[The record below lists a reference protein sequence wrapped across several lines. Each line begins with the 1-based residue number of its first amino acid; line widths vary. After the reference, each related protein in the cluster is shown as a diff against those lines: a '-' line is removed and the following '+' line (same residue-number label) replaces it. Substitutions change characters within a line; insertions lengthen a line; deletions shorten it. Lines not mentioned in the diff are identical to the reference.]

1 MQKAIPSP
9 WLRCLSLSA
18 LLIGLAGSVQAADE
32 SFQITAYEVSG
43 NHLVSDAEIAELVAP
58 FIGPNRVFGDIQ
70 KALEAIEG
78 RYRQLGYAGIQVT
91 LPEQSVE
98 GGEVRMTI
106 VESTLKRIKL
116 NGNAHFSRDNVLAS
130 LPLLQPGEAVNVR
143 ALSENVQLANE
154 NPAKSVDVVLG
165 VGAQA
170 GELEARVEVQDEKP
184 WRFYVTADNTG
195 NAATGHDRVGIA
207 FQHANLFDAD
217 HVATAAF
224 TTSLERPD
232 RTSIYSLS
240 YRLPLYRW
248 GDSLDFIL
256 GYSDV
261 NAGSTHTVAGPLQ
274 FSGTGQVFGLRYNH
288 ILARRGHFSQRVIFA
303 VDQRNYDNSCTLG
316 GAAVCGAGGADI
328 SVRPLGVTYSG
339 LWSPPGQSAQFAV
352 GIFANLPGQA
362 QGSQTDFTA
371 ARLDASANY
380 QILKANLAYSR
391 NLPGNWLGRIALN
404 GQYTPDALV
413 AGEQFSLAGSTAV
426 RGFAERA
433 IAVDHGVQVSAEI
446 YTPELLT
453 ATLPGSLRA
462 LAFADYGL
470 GAYNKTPPGLF
481 ASAQIASLG
490 LGLRYALA
498 KDATLRLDAARVIDG
513 GPSGTAQAGKWA
525 GHASLSL
532 GF

>member
-43 NHLVSDAEIAELVAP
+43 NHLVSDAEIAGLVAP

-91 LPEQSVE
+91 LPEQSLE

-224 TTSLERPD
+224 TTSL
-232 RTSIYSLS
+232 
-240 YRLPLYRW
+240 
-248 GDSLDFIL
+248 G
-256 GYSDV
+256 
-261 NAGSTHTVAGPLQ
+261 N
-274 FSGTGQVFGLRYNH
+274 
-288 ILARRGHFSQRVIFA
+288 
-303 VDQRNYDNSCTLG
+303 
-316 GAAVCGAGGADI
+316 
-328 SVRPLGVTYSG
+328 
-339 LWSPPGQSAQFAV
+339 PPG
-352 GIFANLPGQA
+352 N
-362 QGSQTDFTA
+362 
-371 ARLDASANY
+371 
-380 QILKANLAYSR
+380 
-391 NLPGNWLGRIALN
+391 
-404 GQYTPDALV
+404 
-413 AGEQFSLAGSTAV
+413 
-426 RGFAERA
+426 
-433 IAVDHGVQVSAEI
+433 
-446 YTPELLT
+446 
-453 ATLPGSLRA
+453 
-462 LAFADYGL
+462 
-470 GAYNKTPPGLF
+470 
-481 ASAQIASLG
+481 
-490 LGLRYALA
+490 
-498 KDATLRLDAARVIDG
+498 
-513 GPSGTAQAGKWA
+513 
-525 GHASLSL
+525 
-532 GF
+532 